1 MDIQQLFENQK
12 KTTISVNDLRSRG
25 IALNMNDVDLITL
38 ADLRI
43 VEAYQ
48 DRKPTGKPDVDE
60 FGNPKVVLTLHLT
73 LKSGEE
79 LDVSTASD
87 YRNVKLV
94 QQLVES
100 KGKAV
105 EVEDLYILPYTTKG
119 GERKDGSKYG
129 QQSFELRFKDIKLK
143 PFDPAK

>member
-12 KTTISVNDLRSRG
+12 KTTISVNDLRPRG
-25 IALNMNDVDLITL
+25 IALDMSDVPTITL

-79 LDVSTASD
+79 IDVSTASE
-87 YRNVKLV
+87 YLNIKLV
-94 QQLVES
+94 QQLNEN
-100 KGKAV
+100 KEKAV
-105 EVEDLYILPYTTKG
+105 EVEDLYILPYTVKG

-129 QQSFELRFKDIKLK
+129 QQCFELRFKSIKLK
-143 PFDPAK
+143 QFEPVK

>member
-25 IALNMNDVDLITL
+25 IALDMNDVDSITL

-79 LDVSTASD
+79 LDVSTASE
-87 YRNVKLV
+87 YLNVKLV
-94 QQLVES
+94 QQLAES

-105 EVEDLYILPYTTKG
+105 EVEDLYILPYTVKG

-129 QQSFELRFKDIKLK
+129 QQSFELRFKSIKLK
-143 PFDPAK
+143 SFEPAK

>member
-1 MDIQQLFENQK
+1 MDINQIFEAQK
-12 KTTISVNDLRSRG
+12 NATINTNDLRSRG
-25 IALNMNDVDLITL
+25 IALDMNDVDSITL

-73 LKSGEE
+73 LKRGEE
-79 LDVSTASD
+79 IDVSTASE
-87 YRNVKLV
+87 YLNIKLV

-105 EVEDLYILPYTTKG
+105 EVEDLYILPYTVKG

-129 QQSFELRFKDIKLK
+129 QQSFELRFKSIKLK
-143 PFDPAK
+143 QFESAK

>member
-1 MDIQQLFENQK
+1 MDIQEIFENQK
-12 KTTISVNDLRSRG
+12 KTTISINDLRSRG
-25 IALNMNDVDLITL
+25 IALNMSDVPAITL

-79 LDVSTASD
+79 LDVSTASE
-87 YRNVKLV
+87 YMNVKLV
-94 QQLVES
+94 QQLIEN
-100 KGKAV
+100 KEKAV
-105 EVEDLYILPYTTKG
+105 EVEDLYILPYTVKG

-129 QQSFELRFKDIKLK
+129 QQSFELRFNSIKLK
-143 PFDPAK
+143 QFEPAK

>member
-25 IALNMNDVDLITL
+25 IALNMNDVDSITL

-87 YRNVKLV
+87 YMNVKLA
-94 QQLVES
+94 QQLIEN
-100 KGKAV
+100 KEKAV
-105 EVEDLYILPYTTKG
+105 EVEDLYILPYTVKG

-129 QQSFELRFKDIKLK
+129 QQSFELRFKNIKLK
-143 PFDPAK
+143 QFESAK

>member
-25 IALNMNDVDLITL
+25 IALDMNDVDSITL

-73 LKSGEE
+73 LKRGEE
-79 LDVSTASD
+79 IDVSTASE
-87 YRNVKLV
+87 YLNIKLV
-94 QQLVES
+94 QQLIEN
-100 KGKAV
+100 KEKAV
-105 EVEDLYILPYTTKG
+105 EVEDLYILPYTVKG

-129 QQSFELRFKDIKLK
+129 QQSFELRFKSIKLK
-143 PFDPAK
+143 QFEPAK

>member
-12 KTTISVNDLRSRG
+12 KTTINVNDLRSRG
-25 IALNMNDVDLITL
+25 IALDMNDVPTITL

-60 FGNPKVVLTLHLT
+60 FGNPNVVLTLHLT

-87 YRNVKLV
+87 YMNVKLV
-94 QQLVES
+94 QQLAES

-129 QQSFELRFKDIKLK
+129 QQSFELRFKSIKLK
-143 PFDPAK
+143 TFEATK

>member
-25 IALNMNDVDLITL
+25 IALNMNDIDSITL

-48 DRKPTGKPDVDE
+48 DRKPIGKPDVDE
-60 FGNPKVVLTLHLT
+60 FGNPKVSMKLHFS

-79 LDVSTASD
+79 LDISD
-87 YRNVKLV
+87 YRDIKLV
-94 QQLVES
+94 QQLIENS
-100 KGKAV
+100 GKAV
-105 EVEDLYILPYTTKG
+105 EVEDLYILPFTKG
-119 GERKDGSKYG
+119 ALRKDGTEYG
-129 QQSFELRFKDIKLK
+129 QQLFELRFKSIKLK
-143 PFDPAK
+143 TFEATK

>member
-25 IALNMNDVDLITL
+25 IALNMNDVDSITL

-60 FGNPKVVLTLHLT
+60 FGNPKVVLTLSFT
-73 LKSGEE
+73 LKSEVE
-79 LDVSTASD
+79 QVITAASD
-87 YRNVKLV
+87 YMDLKLV
-94 QQLVES
+94 QQLIEN

-105 EVEDLYILPYTTKG
+105 EIEDLYVLPYMAKG
-119 GERKDGSKYG
+119 GVRKDGTEYG
-129 QQSFELRFKDIKLK
+129 QQSFELRFKSVKLK
-143 PFDPAK
+143 SFEAAK

>member
-25 IALNMNDVDLITL
+25 IALNMNDVDSITL

-87 YRNVKLV
+87 YMNVKLV
-94 QQLVES
+94 QQLAES

-105 EVEDLYILPYTTKG
+105 EVEDLYILPYTVKG

-129 QQSFELRFKDIKLK
+129 QQSFELRFKNIKLK
-143 PFDPAK
+143 QFEPAK

>member
-1 MDIQQLFENQK
+1 MDINEIFAAQK
-12 KTTISVNDLRSRG
+12 NATINTNDLRSRG
-25 IALNMNDVDLITL
+25 IALNMSDVPTITL

-87 YRNVKLV
+87 YMNVKLV
-94 QQLVES
+94 QQLAEN
-100 KGKAV
+100 KEKAV
-105 EVEDLYILPYTTKG
+105 EVEDLYILPYTVKG

-129 QQSFELRFKDIKLK
+129 QQSFELRFKNIKLK
-143 PFDPAK
+143 TFEPAK